1 MDGLVDHPGY
11 QLSNPGM
18 IIHAALRGNLLY
30 VSTWAPGT
38 AFGNDHFILVGS
50 SALASATT
58 AAPWGKSGMTALPPG
73 SPFLA
78 AESSND
84 YIGWFNT
91 NGATTQLARAADQQ
105 MEGTLNVAEA
115 FGSPPAELYLCA
127 LAYQTADGGILGAQA
142 PDKITD
148 NGDVDPDE
156 LFMVP
161 LEALRD
167 EDANGIYDRLETGAG
182 FRITS
187 FQRDET
193 TFSLAWNAFPGRTY
207 QVQGSATMAPDSWEN
222 VATVAAGPADLSC
235 SANIPI
241 DPQEDPVMFFRVR
254 LID

>member
-1 MDGLVDHPGY
+1 MDGLADFPGY

-18 IIHAALRGNLLY
+18 VIHAALRGNILY

-50 SALASATT
+50 SVLASATT
-58 AAPWGKSGMTALPPG
+58 AAPWGKAGKTALPPG

-78 AESSND
+78 AESANN
-84 YIGWFNT
+84 YIGWSNT
-91 NGATTQLARAADQQ
+91 NGATSQLARASGQH

-115 FGSPPAELYLCA
+115 FGSPPGQLYLCA
-127 LAYQTADGGILGAQA
+127 LAYQTADGGILGSQA

-148 NGDVDPDE
+148 NGSVDPGE
-156 LFMVP
+156 LLMIP

-167 EDANGIYDRLETGAG
+167 EDANGIYDRLETGSG
-182 FRITS
+182 FVITS

-193 TFSLAWNAFPGRTY
+193 TFSLTWNAFPGRSY
-207 QVQGSATMAPDSWEN
+207 QVQGSPTMAPGSWQN
-222 VATVAAGPADLSC
+222 LATVPAGPADLSC

-241 DPQEDPVMFFRVR
+241 NPQQDPVLFFRIR
-254 LID
+254 LVD